1 MSRNP
6 VPVRDR
12 LIATASRLF
21 YEQGYNRTGINQIL
35 QEARVAKASMYDH
48 FRSKEDI
55 CIAYLQQMDEQFVHN
70 LREFVGQAEQGRDR
84 VLAIFD
90 FLQEF
95 YNAENF
101 RGCWC
106 LNTMAEIPQE
116 DERIKAEIRNQKQSL
131 REIIASIVAEN
142 LGEGSENHLSDQLY
156 LLYEGALME
165 SYLYGQNWPIEL
177 VKGMAASLIA

>member
-6 VPVRDR
+6 IPVRDR

-21 YEQGYNRTGINQIL
+21 YEQGYHRTGINQIL
-35 QEARVAKASMYDH
+35 QESGVAKASMYDH

-55 CIAYLQQMDEQFVHN
+55 CIAYLQTMDEQFVTN
-70 LREFVGQAEQGRDR
+70 LSSFTAERPQGKER
-84 VLAIFD
+84 VLAVFD

-106 LNTMAEIPQE
+106 LNTMAEIPQD
-116 DERIKAEIRNQKQSL
+116 DERIKGEIRKQKQSL
-131 REIIASIVAEN
+131 RDMIARLVAEN
-142 LGEGSENHLSDQLY
+142 VAGREEHLSDQLY

-165 SYLYGQNWPIEL
+165 SYLYGDNWPIRL
-177 VKGMAASLIA
+177 VKQMAAKLIV

>member
-6 VPVRDR
+6 VPVRER

-35 QEARVAKASMYDH
+35 QESGVAKASMYDH
-48 FRSKEDI
+48 FRSKEEI
-55 CIAYLQQMDEQFVHN
+55 CVAYLQQMDEQFVHN
-70 LREFVGQAEQGRDR
+70 LSQFTAQRVQGVNR
-84 VLAIFD
+84 VLAVFD
-90 FLQEF
+90 FLEEF

-106 LNTMAEIPQE
+106 LNTMAEIPLE
-116 DERIKAEIRNQKQSL
+116 DERIKLEIRKQKQSL
-131 REIIASIVAEN
+131 REMIQKLVTEN
-142 LGEGSENHLSDQLY
+142 IDTEEKEQLSDQLY

-165 SYLYGQNWPIEL
+165 SYLYADHWPIKL
-177 VKGMAASLIA
+177 VKQMAAKLIS